1 MNTLKISPAY
11 HKSLFLLTSL
21 PGASQAV
28 TMSVPSRDSG
38 IHLMGLPSQIFSFP
52 AVNMRE
58 SLEGQRKVYDKNWM
72 WFGTRLPQD
81 SHWLQPN
88 QRPQTNCKGG
98 WKMQPSCVPKLELGE
113 HLDKFANVFI

>member
-1 MNTLKISPAY
+1 
-11 HKSLFLLTSL
+11 
-21 PGASQAV
+21 
-28 TMSVPSRDSG
+28 MSVPPVVIQG
-38 IHLMGLPSQIFSFP
+38 IHLMGLLSQIFSFP

-58 SLEGQRKVYDKNWM
+58 CLEAKERFMTKTGCGLGHVCPR
-72 WFGTRLPQD
+72 F
-81 SHWLQPN
+81 HWLQPN